1 MGISNTI
8 ELINHWK
15 PEFNS
20 QRACVCVCVC
30 AVCVCVLCVHY
41 LLYEEWERLISVWV
55 SLSAHLNANI
65 SNDQVTLEKWANCF
79 THFHPISHLIYNINL
94 ITFVLSYFGNQEKQD
109 TQIGPIY

>member
-20 QRACVCVCVC
+20 QRAWVCVCVCVLR
-30 AVCVCVLCVHY
+30 ARALY

-94 ITFVLSYFGNQEKQD
+94 ITFVLSYCGNQEKQD
-109 TQIGPIY
+109 IKIGPIY